1 MVKMRTY
8 TTVYYDNA
16 GDVQTYTCP
25 GINDEAAA
33 MVASKD
39 LGDAIS
45 EIITI
50 VRHHVPKVTV
60 VLDGDMVQA
69 AYSDSEVEIL
79 HCYADKEAV
88 GNALDNGLHLMP
100 GSRHAMNYPEKANHA
115 YPFGWV
121 DVDHNP
127 GAVEFDHKFAKDDD
141 MIDEFTNAV
150 REEFEA

>member
-1 MVKMRTY
+1 MIKIRTY
-8 TTVYYDNA
+8 TTVYYDNE
-16 GDVQTYTCP
+16 GDVHTYTCP
-25 GINDEAAA
+25 GIHDEAAA
-33 MVASKD
+33 TVASKD

-50 VRHHVPKVTV
+50 IPHHIPKVTV

-88 GNALDNGLHLMP
+88 GNGLSLMP
-100 GSRHAMNYPEKANHA
+100 GSRHSINYPNKADHA
-115 YPFGWV
+115 HPFGWV
-121 DVDHNP
+121 GVDHNP
-127 GAVEFDHKFAKDDD
+127 EAVSFDHKFAKDDD
-141 MIDEFTNAV
+141 MIEEFTNAV